1 MNQNSKDKC
10 ARLDI
15 RLRANDK
22 EKIKRLANKCNLPLS
37 EYVVQR
43 ALGYEPRTV
52 LPDVFFN
59 FYNKLCQLCNSEKIT
74 PEAESKLLEL
84 IDEIHSELLQ
94 PRKENVKWLQQDSGP

>member
-15 RLRANDK
+15 RLRPNDK
-22 EKIKRLANKCNLPLS
+22 EKIKRLANKCNLPLG

-59 FYNKLCQLCNSEKIT
+59 FYNKLCQLCNSEKTT

-84 IDEIHSELLQ
+84 IDEIHSELLL

>member
-15 RLRANDK
+15 RLRPNDK
-22 EKIKRLANKCNLPLS
+22 EKIKRLANKCNLPLG

-84 IDEIHSELLQ
+84 ID
-94 PRKENVKWLQQDSGP
+94 

>member
-1 MNQNSKDKC
+1 MNRNPKEKY
-10 ARLDI
+10 ARIDVRI
-15 RLRANDK
+15 NPKDK
-22 EKIKRLANKCNLPLS
+22 EKIKRIAEKCNLSVS

-43 ALGYEPRTV
+43 ALGYKPRTV

-74 PEAESKLLEL
+74 PETESKLLEL
-84 IDEIHSELLQ
+84 IDEIHSELLL

>member
-15 RLRANDK
+15 RLRPNDK
-22 EKIKRLANKCNLPLS
+22 EKIKRLANKCNLPLG

-74 PEAESKLLEL
+74 PEAESKLL
-84 IDEIHSELLQ
+84 DEIHSELLL